1 MGQFQCWN
9 PEGPNLQSIQTLKH
23 KWVIHAIDCIR
34 EETSRDDFIALGN
47 NVGAHRLL
55 GGLGKHG
62 RDASRLNPDLDVELK
77 FSLTRIQVALQTI
90 SQLIFSGLDGGSYEA
105 QLAEI
110 IKNLIH
116 ILFSCSASYTHHY
129 ASYTHWPGESLK

>member
-1 MGQFQCWN
+1 M
-9 PEGPNLQSIQTLKH
+9 
-23 KWVIHAIDCIR
+23 
-34 EETSRDDFIALGN
+34 
-47 NVGAHRLL
+47 
-55 GGLGKHG
+55 
-62 RDASRLNPDLDVELK
+62 ELK

-129 ASYTHWPGESLK
+129 ASYTHWPGESLKVPDDGSRHEYSYLKVPISPEPADWPVAIVDAMLNCTGDGKIRMQNIFNCFLFRVHFSCSFPLLHL